1 MEGHELV
8 TPTDPA
14 HWRAYHDIRRRVL
27 FEARGQF
34 GVYDDSRPD
43 EKAPGH
49 HPKLLLYRGDPIGVV
64 RIDIDATTATFRR
77 VAVRS
82 DVQRAG
88 HGRVLLMLAQR
99 FAQESGCV
107 NVVSYVAADAVE
119 FYQRCG
125 FTIESETSGA
135 SGHEPVYMSKA
146 LEAEE
151 EGPSAA

>member
-8 TPTDPA
+8 TPSDPA
-14 HWRAYHDIRRRVL
+14 HWRVYHDIRRRVL

-34 GVYDDSRPD
+34 GVYDENRPD

-64 RIDIDATTATFRR
+64 RIDIDATTAIFRR

-82 DVQRAG
+82 DVQRLG
-88 HGRVLLMLAQR
+88 HGRAMLMLAQR
-99 FAQESGCV
+99 FAQVSGCV
-107 NVVSYVAADAVE
+107 RLVSHVAIDAVE

-125 FTIESETSGA
+125 FTIGRESSGGSA
-135 SGHEPVYMSKA
+135 RESVYMSKA
-146 LEAEE
+146 L
-151 EGPSAA
+151 SVTHD